1 VPVRYEPFHREHLG
15 AILGLCQAQGWLSL
29 PSDPARAQQALTAPG
44 VTTVVAVV
52 ADEVIGFATVLSDG
66 VLDAYLSALLV
77 AEPHRGEGIGA
88 GLLQTAYRRSGAT
101 RVDLLA
107 ADGTD
112 DFYARFPHRRFSGYR
127 LHPDAAL
134 ESTPGPA

>member
-1 VPVRYEPFHREHLG
+1 MPVRYEPFHREHLG

-134 ESTPGPA
+134 ESAPGPA

>member
-134 ESTPGPA
+134 ESAPGPA

>member
-101 RVDLLA
+101 RIDLLA